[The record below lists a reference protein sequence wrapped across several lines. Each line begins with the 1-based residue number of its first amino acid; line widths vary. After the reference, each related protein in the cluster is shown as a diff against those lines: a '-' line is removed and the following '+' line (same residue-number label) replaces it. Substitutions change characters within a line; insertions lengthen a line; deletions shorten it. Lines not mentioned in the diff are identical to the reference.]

1 MSAPLVKAVK
11 SRLGDAGYIELST
24 PFRVANVDFSF
35 TSAMRGREGRALDLV
50 LIFDTTAGEF
60 GDTDSTRV
68 RQRVEALSR
77 ALDVTASRYVITAIL
92 AGATLTT
99 GIEALAE
106 ICRVLH
112 VNSLSLDPS
121 GRPSDPETLAQFDDQ
136 LAILLP
142 LAVPVSVAN
151 AGDGGGPALEQL
163 TSALSGNVGEGLL
176 ERLIAA
182 SGGGEEAVTKTI
194 GKAIDR
200 AFKRGDEKEEIP

>member
-1 MSAPLVKAVK
+1 MSAPIVKAVK

-35 TSAMRGREGRALDLV
+35 TSAMRGRDGRALDLV

-60 GDTDSTRV
+60 GDTDSARV
-68 RQRVEALSR
+68 RQRVEALSL

-92 AGATLTT
+92 VGATLTT

-106 ICRVLH
+106 ICRVLQ

-121 GRPSDPETLAQFDDQ
+121 GKPSDSESVAQLDDQ

-142 LAVPVSVAN
+142 LAVPVTVTN

-176 ERLIAA
+176 ERLIAG

-194 GKAIDR
+194 GAAIDE
-200 AFKRGDEKEEIP
+200 AFRRDDEKEETP